1 MAILI
6 SAPIRTGKT
15 LISIELIFEYLN
27 QGRQVYSNIVG
38 LKVPGVIHINS
49 NLQTPFDWRDLP
61 NDSVLLYDEAHEH
74 PAFSER
80 DLLKNLT
87 IPEYEADL
95 KKLIKDN
102 ASKVK
107 IADLEK
113 EYAKALRLKKEQI
126 LDIGFTMSMHGHFG
140 IEIILITQNPTK
152 LSKDVLGNITLHYVM
167 RRKFGFDGA
176 NIWTFGEAMT
186 SWGKS
191 IADQALEKRFWKY
204 PKHLYNFYVSSEKH
218 NVKKYFPKKYIAYAL
233 VPVFVFGLAYTK
245 GSSTGFFG
253 LGSKSTPAVE
263 IKEGDL
269 RTQQAILN
277 PSSSTNSNLTQDLT
291 GSSQTSI
298 VEPTNPLPQYNIND
312 PYNYSYLEKPKQTAY
327 RVFSGC
333 MTNNKGG
340 YTAYDRQG
348 TVIYDIDPSVCKR
361 LIESGERPFNA
372 FPMAST
378 NPSERVS
385 TSEQQSSD
393 VKPSLSDYNAPI

>member
-126 LDIGFTMSMHGHFG
+126 LDIGFTMSMHGH
-140 IEIILITQNPTK
+140 
-152 LSKDVLGNITLHYVM
+152 
-167 RRKFGFDGA
+167 
-176 NIWTFGEAMT
+176 
-186 SWGKS
+186 
-191 IADQALEKRFWKY
+191 
-204 PKHLYNFYVSSEKH
+204 
-218 NVKKYFPKKYIAYAL
+218 
-233 VPVFVFGLAYTK
+233 
-245 GSSTGFFG
+245 
-253 LGSKSTPAVE
+253 
-263 IKEGDL
+263 
-269 RTQQAILN
+269 
-277 PSSSTNSNLTQDLT
+277 
-291 GSSQTSI
+291 
-298 VEPTNPLPQYNIND
+298 
-312 PYNYSYLEKPKQTAY
+312 
-327 RVFSGC
+327 
-333 MTNNKGG
+333 
-340 YTAYDRQG
+340 
-348 TVIYDIDPSVCKR
+348 
-361 LIESGERPFNA
+361 
-372 FPMAST
+372 
-378 NPSERVS
+378 
-385 TSEQQSSD
+385 
-393 VKPSLSDYNAPI
+393 